1 MEAKLI
7 LTISNKAEYERLGE
21 FLKGTT
27 IQAKLLSYI
36 TEPTVSLSDE
46 ELRSFKYLPN
56 PDFKTF
62 CGSENLNAQ
71 GYISLE
77 AAYNLVLEYGKGN
90 SLYYQTHIDLDRTLA
105 EALNSEKH
113 SILISDLLPTFVSL
127 FKVA

>member
-56 PDFKTF
+56 PGFKAF